1 MPVVNTPASRR
12 PRRTARRAAALLS
25 LACLFGPAS
34 AAEPVHGQAMH
45 GTPKYGADF
54 RHFDY
59 VNADAPKGGSVKLSA
74 IGTFDSLNRFIL
86 KGVAATGL
94 GFVYQSLTVDSD
106 DEAFS
111 QYGEIA
117 ESIEV
122 ADDNTWVAYRLRP
135 EARWHDGKPITA
147 DDVVFSFETLKEK
160 GHPSWRAYYG
170 SVSRAEK
177 LGERHVRFHFARGD
191 NAELSMIMG
200 QLPILPKHWYAERPF
215 EETSLEPPLGSGP
228 YRVAEVDAGRSITYE
243 RVKDWWAADLPVNRG
258 RFNFDRIRFDYYRDG
273 TVALEAFKAGEY
285 DFRVENNSKLWATAY
300 AGPPFTQGLIVTEN
314 IAHEQPTGMQAF
326 VFNTR
331 RAPFDDRRLR
341 AALAY
346 AFDFEWT
353 NKNLFYGQ
361 YARTDSYFSNSEL
374 ASSGTPSPAELA
386 LLEPFRDQLPPEVF
400 DKEYV
405 PPDSSGKGGIRS
417 NLRQALRM
425 LREAGY
431 EVRDKKL
438 VNAATGRPVSFEIL
452 LVQPAF
458 ERVVLPFRSN
468 LERLG
473 LEVSVRTVD
482 PAQYQKRVDE
492 FDFDMVIASMG
503 QSLSPGN
510 EQRDYWGSAAADIQG
525 SRNVIGVKDPV
536 VDALIEKIIAADSRE
551 SLITAARALDRVLL
565 WGHYVIPN
573 WHIQS
578 FRVAYWDLFARPA
591 VTPKYAL
598 GFETWWVDATRA
610 ARIAATR
617 RGG

>member
-1 MPVVNTPASRR
+1 MPTTRPPQPDRR
-12 PRRTARRAAALLS
+12 RRARRAVALLAAFA
-25 LACLFGPAS
+25 LAGPS
-34 AAEPVHGQAMH
+34 AAGEPMHGQAMH
-45 GTPKYGADF
+45 GSPRYGPDF
-54 RHFDY
+54 EHFEY
-59 VNADAPKGGSVKLSA
+59 ARPDAPKGGSVRLSA
-74 IGTFDSLNRFIL
+74 LGTFDSLNRFIL

-94 GFVYQSLTVDSD
+94 GFVYQSLTTDSD

-111 QYGEIA
+111 QYGEVA

-135 EARWHDGKPITA
+135 EARFHDGEPITA
-147 DDVVFSFETLKEK
+147 DDVVFSFEALKEK
-160 GHPSWRAYYG
+160 GHPSWRAYYA
-170 SVSRAEK
+170 SVTRAEK
-177 LGERHVRFHFARGD
+177 LGERHVRFHFESGD
-191 NAELSMIMG
+191 NAELAMIVG
-200 QLPILPKHWYAERPF
+200 QLPVLPQHWYAQRDF

-243 RVKDWWAADLPVNRG
+243 RVSDWWAADLPVNRG

-285 DFRVENNSKLWATAY
+285 DFRVENNSKLWATGY
-300 AGPPFTQGLIVTEN
+300 EGPPFKRGLIRTEL
-314 IAHEQPTGMQAF
+314 ISHEQPTGMQAF

-361 YARTDSYFSNSEL
+361 YTRTSSYFSNSEL
-374 ASSGTPSPAELA
+374 AARGKPTAAELA
-386 LLEPFRDQLPPEVF
+386 LLEPHRDRLPPQVF
-400 DKEYV
+400 TEAYV
-405 PPDSSGKGGIRS
+405 PPDSGGRGGIRG
-417 NLRQALRM
+417 NLRKALRM

-438 VNAATGRPVSFEIL
+438 VNAATGAPVRFEIL

-458 ERVVLPFRSN
+458 ERVVLPFRAN

-473 LEVSVRTVD
+473 VEVSVRTVD
-482 PAQYQKRVDE
+482 PAQYQKRLDE
-492 FDFDMVIASMG
+492 FDFDMVIASFG

-510 EQRDYWGSAAADIQG
+510 EQRDFWGSAAAGVHG
-525 SRNVIGVKDPV
+525 SRNLIGVQDPV
-536 VDALIEKIIAADSRE
+536 VDALIESIIAAPDRE
-551 SLITAARALDRVLL
+551 ALITATRALDRVLL

-573 WHIQS
+573 WHIRS
-578 FRVAYWDLFARPA
+578 FRVAYWNLFERPA
-591 VTPKYAL
+591 QTPKYGL
-598 GFETWWVDATRA
+598 GFDTWWVDEAKA
-610 ARIAATR
+610 ARLSAAR